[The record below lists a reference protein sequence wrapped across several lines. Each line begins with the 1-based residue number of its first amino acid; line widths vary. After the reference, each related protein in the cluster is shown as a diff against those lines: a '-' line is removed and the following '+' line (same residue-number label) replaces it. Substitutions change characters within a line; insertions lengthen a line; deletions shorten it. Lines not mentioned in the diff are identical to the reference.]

1 MKNGLVST
9 TEKSLKDA
17 VISLRKDM
25 TDVTSRI
32 KDLEERLNQLT
43 RVQNNEKVM
52 VSTIYTDCIQRLSW
66 DMTLVIF
73 FLLFFRI
80 TGSLSFM
87 TKKNVNCKI
96 RESTKTLPKAQPV
109 I

>member
-25 TDVTSRI
+25 TDVTLRI

-43 RVQNNEKVM
+43 RVQNKEKVIIQ
-52 VSTIYTDCIQRLSW
+52 TIYTDCIPYNCNG
-66 DMTLVIF
+66 
-73 FLLFFRI
+73 FLEI
-80 TGSLSFM
+80 
-87 TKKNVNCKI
+87 
-96 RESTKTLPKAQPV
+96 
-109 I
+109 